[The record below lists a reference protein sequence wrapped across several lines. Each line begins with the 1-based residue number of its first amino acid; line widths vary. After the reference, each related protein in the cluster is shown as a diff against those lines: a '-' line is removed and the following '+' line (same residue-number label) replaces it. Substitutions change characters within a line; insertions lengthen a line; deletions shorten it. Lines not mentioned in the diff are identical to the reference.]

1 MTDNNLINNNRYP
14 FSSYEFRSFN
24 GTGNNVNNSEL
35 GSAGSAILNIAPLDY
50 GDGFSTPSGQDRL
63 NPRIISNRLAQQT
76 EDIPSD
82 RGLTNLIWAFGQF
95 LDHDLDLIPESS
107 EEVII
112 PVPEDDPFLNL
123 VLDPEATGEVGIP
136 LGDSAFI
143 EGTGTDANNP
153 RQLPNNITAW
163 IDGSNIYGSDDE
175 RAEFLRTFQDGKLK
189 VSEGNLL
196 PFNDPNHP
204 IENDDPRGGDPSS
217 LFVAG
222 DVRSNENS
230 VLVSMH
236 TLFVREHNRIAGDL
250 ASAHPDWTDEQLFQR
265 AREINIAQYQSIIYN
280 EYLPALLGVE
290 TLPEYTGYDPSTD
303 VGISRTFASAAFRL
317 GHTQLSS
324 AIPRLDV
331 NGETI
336 GQGDLTLAEVFFR
349 STNVVQETG
358 IDPIFRGIAS
368 SLSQNI
374 DLKIIDDVR
383 NLLFGGGDHVSGR
396 DLFAINLQRAR
407 LNGLADYNTIRE
419 SFGLQKVSSF
429 ADITSDQELQAKLEE
444 IYEGD
449 VNNIDA
455 FVGLLAEDHVDG
467 AAVGETLQAVLV
479 DQFVR
484 LRDGDRFYYENN
496 FSQQEIKQIED
507 VTFSDLIRRNTD
519 TTIIQDNAFSLINE
533 GTNYND
539 VLNGGLGNDS
549 IYGHHGKDVI
559 SGHAGDDLIRGGHG
573 KDIINGGSGD
583 DELDGGHGKDYISGD
598 AGNDLIRGGYGRDHI
613 SGDAGDDYLDGGSAN
628 DVILGGNGSDTVK
641 GGAGTDRLIGGNDAD
656 DFVFGGDGLKFRRI
670 GFDFVE
676 DFTQEDRIVVSQE
689 TFNKSSGPISF
700 GVANNFLS
708 ALSSNATI
716 IYEKGTGS
724 LIYNTNGS
732 QIGFGS
738 GGIFARLDS
747 GLDLSADNFDV
758 V

>member
-1 MTDNNLINNNRYP
+1 MTDNNLINNNP
-14 FSSYEFRSFN
+14 FGFGNPEFRSFD
-24 GTGNNVNNSEL
+24 GTGNNVNNFEL
-35 GSAGSAILNIAPLDY
+35 GSAGSAIINIAPLDY
-50 GDGFSTPSGQDRL
+50 GNGFSTPSGQDRL
-63 NPRIISNRLAQQT
+63 NPRIISNILAEQT

-95 LDHDLDLIPESS
+95 LDHDLDLVPESL
-107 EEVII
+107 EEVTI
-112 PVPEDDPFLNL
+112 PVPKGDPS
-123 VLDPEATGEVGIP
+123 LDPEATGHVEIP

-143 EGTGTDANNP
+143 EGTGTDPTNP

-163 IDGSNIYGSDDE
+163 LDGSNIYGSEHE
-175 RAEFLRTFQDGKLK
+175 RADFLRSFENGKLR
-189 VSEGNLL
+189 VSNGNLL
-196 PFNDPNHP
+196 PFNNSENP
-204 IENDDPRGGDPSS
+204 IENDDPIGGDPGR
-217 LFVAG
+217 LFVGG

-236 TLFVREHNRIAGDL
+236 TLFVREHNRIAENL
-250 ASAHPDWTDEQLFQR
+250 AAAHPDWDDEELFQR

-280 EYLPALLGVE
+280 EYLPSLLGVDA
-290 TLPEYTGYDPSTD
+290 LPEYTGYDSTTN

-324 AIPRLDV
+324 TIPRLDV
-331 NGETI
+331 NGDTLEE
-336 GQGDLTLAEVFFR
+336 GNLTLAEVFFR
-349 STNVVQETG
+349 STGVVQETG

-383 NLLFGGGDHVSGR
+383 NLLFGGGDRVSGR

-407 LNGLADYNTIRE
+407 LHGLADYNTIRE
-419 SFGLQKVSSF
+419 SFGLQKVTSF
-429 ADITSDQELQAKLEE
+429 ADITSDVELQGKLND

-479 DQFVR
+479 NQFVT
-484 LRDGDRFYYENN
+484 LRDGDRFYYENT
-496 FSQQEIKQIED
+496 FSEGEIQEIED
-507 VTFSDLIRRNTD
+507 VTLADIIRSNTD

-533 GTNYND
+533 GTDSND

-549 IYGHHGKDVI
+549 IYGHNGRDNI
-559 SGHAGDDLIRGGHG
+559 LGHAGNDLIHGGYG
-573 KDIINGGSGD
+573 RDIINGGSGD
-583 DELDGGHGKDYISGD
+583 DVINGE
-598 AGNDLIRGGYGRDHI
+598 YGRDI
-613 SGDAGDDYLDGGSAN
+613 INGGSGNDVINGDGGIDNLNGGLGDDYLDGGKAN
-628 DVILGGNGSDTVK
+628 DVLIGGDGADTIK
-641 GGAGTDRLIGGNDAD
+641 GGAGFDRLTGGNNED
-656 DFVFGGDGLKFRRI
+656 DFVFGGEGLKFRQI

-676 DFTQEDRIVVSQE
+676 DFTKEDRIVVSQE
-689 TFNKSSGPISF
+689 TFTKLSGPISF
-700 GVANNFLS
+700 GVANNFL
-708 ALSSNATI
+708 AAASSNSTI
-716 IYEKGTGS
+716 IYEQSTGS

-732 QIGFGS
+732 QIGFGN
-738 GGIFARLDS
+738 GGIFARLDA
-747 GLDLSADNFDV
+747 GLDLSTENFDV

>member
-1 MTDNNLINNNRYP
+1 MTDNNLINNNRYA
-14 FSSYEFRSFN
+14 FGNYQFRSFD

-35 GSAGSAILNIAPLDY
+35 GSAGSAILNLAPLDY
-50 GDGFSTPSGQDRL
+50 GDGFSTPSGQNRL
-63 NPRIISNRLAQQT
+63 NPRIISNQLAQQT

-95 LDHDLDLIPESS
+95 LDHDLDLIPEGL
-107 EEVII
+107 EEAPI
-112 PVPEDDPFLNL
+112 PVPEGDLF
-123 VLDPEATGEVGIP
+123 LDPEATGKVEIP
-136 LGDSAFI
+136 LNDSAFI
-143 EGTGTDANNP
+143 EGTGTDLTNP
-153 RQLPNNITAW
+153 RELPNNITAW

-175 RAEFLRTFQDGKLK
+175 RAEFLRSFQNGKLK

-196 PFNDPNHP
+196 PFNDSDHP
-204 IENDDPRGGDPSS
+204 VENDDPRSGDPSR
-217 LFVAG
+217 LFVGG

-236 TLFVREHNRIAGDL
+236 TLFVREHNRIAENL
-250 ASAHPDWTDEQLFQR
+250 AAAHPDWNDEQIFQR

-280 EYLPALLGVE
+280 EYLPALLGVDA
-290 TLPEYTGYDPSTD
+290 LPEYTGYDSTIN
-303 VGISRTFASAAFRL
+303 VGITRTFASAAFRL

-324 AIPRLDV
+324 IIPRLDV
-331 NGETI
+331 EGNTI
-336 GQGDLTLAEVFFR
+336 EQGDLNLAEVFFR
-349 STNVVQETG
+349 STDVVQETG

-383 NLLFGGGDHVSGR
+383 NLLFGGGDRVSGR

-407 LNGLADYNTIRE
+407 LHGLADYNTIRE

-429 ADITSDQELQAKLEE
+429 ADITSDGELQTKLEE

-455 FVGLLAEDHVDG
+455 FVGLLAEDHLDG

-484 LRDGDRFYYENN
+484 LRDGDRFYYENH
-496 FSQQEIKQIED
+496 FSEQEIQQIED

-519 TTIIQDNAFSLINE
+519 TTTIQDNAFSLINE
-533 GTNYND
+533 GTDYND

-549 IYGHHGKDVI
+549 IYGHYGRDKI
-559 SGHAGDDLIRGGHG
+559 FGHAGNDLIHGGHG

-583 DELDGGHGKDYISGD
+583 DDINGGYGKDNISGD

-613 SGDAGDDYLDGGSAN
+613 SGDAGDDYLDGGAAN
-628 DVILGGNGSDTVK
+628 DVILGGDGADTVK
-641 GGAGTDRLIGGNDAD
+641 GGAGIDHLTGGNDAD

-676 DFTQEDRIVVSQE
+676 DFTKEDRIVVSQE
-689 TFNKSSGPISF
+689 TFNKSLGPISF

-747 GLDLSADNFDV
+747 GLDLSAENFDV

>member
-1 MTDNNLINNNRYP
+1 MTDNNLINNNPYP

-95 LDHDLDLIPESS
+95 LDHDLDLIPEGS
-107 EEVII
+107 EEVTIE
-112 PVPEDDPFLNL
+112 VPEGDPFLEH
-123 VLDPEATGEVGIP
+123 VLDPEATGEVENRLEIP
-136 LGDSAFI
+136 LRNSAFI
-143 EGTGTDANNP
+143 EGTGTDVNNP

-175 RAEFLRTFQDGKLK
+175 RAEFLRSFQDGKLK

-196 PFNDPNHP
+196 PFNDPDHP
-204 IENDDPRGGDPSS
+204 VENDDPRGGDPGR
-217 LFVAG
+217 LFVGG

-236 TLFVREHNRIAGDL
+236 TLFVREHNRIAENL
-250 ASAHPDWTDEQLFQR
+250 AAAHPDWSDEEIFQR

-280 EYLPALLGVE
+280 EYLPTLLGVDA
-290 TLPEYTGYDPSTD
+290 LPEYTGYDSSID
-303 VGISRTFASAAFRL
+303 VGISRTFASAAFRF

-324 AIPRLDV
+324 VIPRLDV
-331 NGETI
+331 NGNTI
-336 GQGDLTLAEVFFR
+336 EQGDLNLAEVFFR
-349 STNVVQETG
+349 STDVVQETG

-383 NLLFGGGDHVSGR
+383 NLLFGGGDQVSGR

-407 LNGLADYNTIRE
+407 LHGLADYNTIRE
-419 SFGLQKVSSF
+419 SFGLQKVSNF
-429 ADITSDQELQAKLEE
+429 ADITSDGELQDKLED

-455 FVGLLAEDHVDG
+455 FVGLLAEDHLDG

-507 VTFSDLIRRNTD
+507 VTFS
-519 TTIIQDNAFSLINE
+519 
-533 GTNYND
+533 
-539 VLNGGLGNDS
+539 
-549 IYGHHGKDVI
+549 
-559 SGHAGDDLIRGGHG
+559 
-573 KDIINGGSGD
+573 
-583 DELDGGHGKDYISGD
+583 
-598 AGNDLIRGGYGRDHI
+598 
-613 SGDAGDDYLDGGSAN
+613 
-628 DVILGGNGSDTVK
+628 
-641 GGAGTDRLIGGNDAD
+641 
-656 DFVFGGDGLKFRRI
+656 
-670 GFDFVE
+670 
-676 DFTQEDRIVVSQE
+676 
-689 TFNKSSGPISF
+689 
-700 GVANNFLS
+700 
-708 ALSSNATI
+708 
-716 IYEKGTGS
+716 
-724 LIYNTNGS
+724 
-732 QIGFGS
+732 
-738 GGIFARLDS
+738 
-747 GLDLSADNFDV
+747 
-758 V
+758 

>member
-1 MTDNNLINNNRYP
+1 MTDNNLINNNPYV
-14 FSSYEFRSFN
+14 FGNYEFRSFN
-24 GTGNNVNNSEL
+24 GTGNNVNNFEL
-35 GSAGSAILNIAPLDY
+35 GSAGSAILNLAPLDY
-50 GDGFSTPSGQDRL
+50 GDGFSTPSGQNRL

-112 PVPEDDPFLNL
+112 PVPEGDPFLNL

-196 PFNDPNHP
+196 PFNDPNHS

-236 TLFVREHNRIAGDL
+236 TMFVREHNRIAGDL

-290 TLPEYTGYDPSTD
+290 ALPEYTGYDSSTN

-336 GQGDLTLAEVFFR
+336 EQGDLTLAEVFFR
-349 STNVVQETG
+349 STDVVQETG
-358 IDPIFRGIAS
+358 IAPIFRGIAS

-383 NLLFGGGDHVSGR
+383 NLLFGGGDQVSGR

-407 LNGLADYNTIRE
+407 LHGLADYNTIRE

-559 SGHAGDDLIRGGHG
+559 SGNAGDDLIRGGHGRDIINGGSGDDDLDGGHGKDVISGNAGDDLIRGGHG
-573 KDIINGGSGD
+573 KDIINGGSG
-583 DELDGGHGKDYISGD
+583 ESYIF
-598 AGNDLIRGGYGRDHI
+598 NL
-613 SGDAGDDYLDGGSAN
+613 
-628 DVILGGNGSDTVK
+628 
-641 GGAGTDRLIGGNDAD
+641 
-656 DFVFGGDGLKFRRI
+656 
-670 GFDFVE
+670 FDFLLRE
-676 DFTQEDRIVVSQE
+676 IIFIV
-689 TFNKSSGPISF
+689 KAIAISK
-700 GVANNFLS
+700 
-708 ALSSNATI
+708 TD
-716 IYEKGTGS
+716 K
-724 LIYNTNGS
+724 LIH
-732 QIGFGS
+732 
-738 GGIFARLDS
+738 
-747 GLDLSADNFDV
+747 
-758 V
+758 